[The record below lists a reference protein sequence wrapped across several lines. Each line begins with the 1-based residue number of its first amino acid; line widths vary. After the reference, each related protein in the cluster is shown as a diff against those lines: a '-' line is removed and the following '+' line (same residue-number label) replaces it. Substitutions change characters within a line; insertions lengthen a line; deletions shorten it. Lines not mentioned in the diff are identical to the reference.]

1 MKKLQYIFL
10 MLFLEVCFTNL
21 YAQDSLGSKFQFQDI
36 LFVQPK
42 LSSKISFLLRLDDR
56 ITFIRT
62 DAVDI
67 RGIQLGLQKKRWK
80 LWSGYSFIDAP
91 TKNRIITEKKISQ
104 NPDFNLKTDTIAFNL
119 DLKFLSISPE
129 YVFVW
134 KKYYEFSAAFGIG
147 IGVSEINKKT
157 LAGVA
162 LNASRSLFIPFEP
175 ALKLA
180 IKPTR
185 WVGLS
190 ASIGYRETLSLSNT
204 NFNYSGLFYSYG
216 VSVYIG
222 NVLEDCWRMI
232 RKKSL

>member
-1 MKKLQYIFL
+1 
-10 MLFLEVCFTNL
+10 MLFLVTCFTNL
-21 YAQDSLGSKFQFQDI
+21 YAQDSLGSKFKLRDI

-56 ITFIRT
+56 ITFIRI
-62 DAVDI
+62 DAVDV

-80 LWSGYSFIDAP
+80 FWLGYSFIDAP
-91 TKNRIITEKKISQ
+91 VKNRTIIEKKTPQ
-104 NPDFNLKTDTIAFNL
+104 NPDLSTETDTIAVNL
-119 DLKFLSISPE
+119 DLKFLTISPE
-129 YVFVW
+129 YVIIW
-134 KKYYEFSAAFGIG
+134 KKYYELSAAFGVG
-147 IGVSEINKKT
+147 IGVSETDRKT
-157 LAGVA
+157 LLGVV
-162 LNASRSLFIPFEP
+162 LVSGRSLFIPFEP

-190 ASIGYRETLSLSNT
+190 ASIGYRKTLSLSNA

-222 NVLEDCWRMI
+222 NVFEDFLKVV
-232 RKKSL
+232 RK